1 MTVPPRTPPTP
12 LTVPLAVLDEA
23 RRFFEDCGS
32 RGCEGT
38 AMIAASFTAIRL
50 VIPDQHATPAPY
62 CSVEVT
68 LQGKLEL
75 AGGLR
80 SGETYVSRIHS
91 HPELPFHS
99 PTDDRNP
106 ALTHEGALSI
116 VVPFFGLG
124 LRQGFSCCAVYVRQG
139 HEWIELPAG
148 SGRDRFVVAR

>member
-1 MTVPPRTPPTP
+1 
-12 LTVPLAVLDEA
+12 
-23 RRFFEDCGS
+23 
-32 RGCEGT
+32 
-38 AMIAASFTAIRL
+38 MIAASPTEVRL
-50 VIPDQHATPAPY
+50 VIPDQRATPAPH

-75 AGGLR
+75 AGALR
-80 SGETYVSRIHS
+80 PDETYVSRIHS

-124 LRQGFSCCAVYVRQG
+124 LRQSFSCCAVYIRQG
-139 HEWIELPAG
+139 HEWIELPDG
-148 SGRDRFVVAR
+148 PERKRFVVAR